1 MGILVTGD
9 DINIEQ
15 TLTKN
20 GVTFPIDSGATI
32 QASLITRDRTT
43 VLVAPVAVLEATP
56 GSSWVNSKIIILF
69 SESDTATITE
79 FGPILLEIQVDDG
92 GKLTWFVKLELS
104 KGTIDQ

>member
-20 GVTFPIDSGATI
+20 GSTFVIDSGATV
-32 QASLITRDRTT
+32 QASLITRDRGT
-43 VLVAPVAVLEATP
+43 VLVAPVAVLEAAT
-56 GSSWVNSKIIILF
+56 GSSWANSKVIIIF
-69 SESDTATITE
+69 PEAATASLTT